1 MPLKDVEK
9 RREYRKD
16 WESKNKEKIRM
27 YKIRYNEKRRLQNN
41 SKRRNGVHLD
51 FKTHHELA
59 LNSGI
64 QSQTEWFE
72 CCKMGLM
79 PEGVVYHPERL

>member
-1 MPLKDVEK
+1 MPYKDPEK

-16 WESKNKEKIRM
+16 WESKNKEKLRM
-27 YKIRYNEKRRLQNN
+27 YQIRNNEKRRLQNN

-64 QSQTEWFE
+64 QSQTEWWE
-72 CCKMGLM
+72 CHAMGLM